1 MYSFSDLNRLAPEG
15 NLSQDA
21 HKKVKFVYV
30 QKKKK
35 QYYKTV
41 VSPVKKNIHNGTV
54 NKHLGYRAIKI
65 QEKGNYT

>member
-15 NLSQDA
+15 NLSQDDQ
-21 HKKVKFVYV
+21 KKVKFVYV
-30 QKKKK
+30 QKKI

>member
-1 MYSFSDLNRLAPEG
+1 MYSFSDLNSLAPEG

-21 HKKVKFVYV
+21 QKKVKFVYV
-30 QKKKK
+30 QKKI
-35 QYYKTV
+35 QYCKTV
-41 VSPVKKNIHNGTV
+41 VLPVKKNIHNGTV